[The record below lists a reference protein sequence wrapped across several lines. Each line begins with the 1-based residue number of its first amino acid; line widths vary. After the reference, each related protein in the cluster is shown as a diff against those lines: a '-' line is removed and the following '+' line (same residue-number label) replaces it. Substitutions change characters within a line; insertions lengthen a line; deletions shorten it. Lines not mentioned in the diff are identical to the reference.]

1 MNSLALEI
9 WDDEGSECTF
19 YTVRVDDSKENETD
33 KFFNRHDKIKGLEN
47 ATQELLIYVLKTIG
61 EDHGAKDE
69 LFNRPEN
76 EVKGLPNKG
85 KIKVKEF
92 EYYYPD
98 FPLRLY
104 AIKIRENLVVLFNG
118 GIKDGD
124 TNQTSSCNSQ
134 WRNACAYARK
144 IDRAIVDGMIIID
157 ERNRKILDYTG
168 SEEIVL

>member
-19 YTVRVDDSKENETD
+19 YTVRVDDSEENETD
-33 KFFNRHDKIKGLEN
+33 KFFAKHEIIEGLEQ

-69 LFNRPEN
+69 LFNRDEN
-76 EVKGLPNKG
+76 QVKGLPHKG
-85 KIKVKEF
+85 KYKVREF
-92 EYYYPD
+92 EYYYPE

-104 AIKIRENLVVLFNG
+104 AMKIRENIVVLFNG

-124 TNQTSSCNSQ
+124 TNQTSICNSQ
-134 WRNACAYARK
+134 WRNACAYAIK

-157 ERNRKILDYTG
+157 EKNKKILDYTE